1 MMEKMMEKWLK
12 SMDWKKMAAVLL
24 LLVAVIAPSILPEAF
39 VYLLGLTLLFLIL
52 VISWDVIVGYTGQV
66 NLGHTVFV
74 GLGAYTAA
82 LLQVPSRFSG
92 AIDFLATIPSPP
104 PAVSI
109 LAGGI
114 VAAIFGLIIGV
125 ITLRLRGYYFA
136 LVTAILPL
144 VFMQTVFV
152 FSDIFG
158 GEEGFSI
165 GLERSLA
172 ASTTLRYY
180 YALVILVISFVI
192 IRLIINSE
200 IGLRFRAVRDDEE
213 LAEAVGIDVV
223 RYKVLSFVISSFFAG
238 IGGAAI
244 VHYRITVSPDLYGI
258 PLMLLIILA
267 AVIGGLGTLY
277 GPLFGGLIIY
287 LLKNWW
293 LKGVVMTFPGW
304 LPINDEVIL
313 YLILIAIAVLAPEGL
328 WDKIKEMLEHATA
341 GSSESS

>member
-1 MMEKMMEKWLK
+1 MIRAGLGEIDLK
-12 SMDWKKMAAVLL
+12 KLVSILILL
-24 LLVAVIAPSILPEAF
+24 LIAAAAPLVLPEAF
-39 VYLLGLTLLFLIL
+39 VYLLGLTLLFMIL

-74 GLGAYTAA
+74 GLGAYTAG

-92 AIDFLATIPSPP
+92 SIDFLASLTPP
-104 PAVSI
+104 PAAISI
-109 LAGGI
+109 LAGGV

-125 ITLRLRGYYFA
+125 ITLRLKGYYFA

-180 YALVILVISFVI
+180 YALVILLVSFAI
-192 IRLIINSE
+192 IRIILNSE

-213 LAEAVGIDVV
+213 LAEAIGIDVV

-244 VHYRITVSPDLYGI
+244 VHYRITVGPDLYDI

-277 GPLFGGLIIY
+277 GPLFGALIIY

-293 LKGVVMTFPGW
+293 LKGVVATLPGW
-304 LPINDEVIL
+304 LPVNDEVIL
-313 YLILIAIAVLAPEGL
+313 YIILIAIAVLAPEGV
-328 WDKIKEMLEHATA
+328 WDKVRDVLEHATA
-341 GSSESS
+341 GGSEQE

>member
-1 MMEKMMEKWLK
+1 MMVKGFEKTDLK
-12 SMDWKKMAAVLL
+12 KLATVLIL
-24 LLVAVIAPSILPEAF
+24 LIIATTAPLVLPEAF
-39 VYLLGLTLLFLIL
+39 VYLLGLTMLFLIL

-92 AIDFLATIPSPP
+92 SIEFLAGMSPP
-104 PAVSI
+104 PAAISI
-109 LAGGI
+109 LAGGL
-114 VAAIFGLIIGV
+114 VAAFFGLAIGV
-125 ITLRLRGYYFA
+125 ITLRLKGYYFA

-180 YALVILVISFVI
+180 YALVILLVSFAA

-213 LAEAVGIDVV
+213 LAEAIGIDVV

-244 VHYRITVSPDLYGI
+244 VHYRITVGPDLYDI

-277 GPLFGGLIIY
+277 GPLFGGLVIY
-287 LLKNWW
+287 LMKNWW
-293 LKGVVMTFPGW
+293 LKGIVMTLPEW
-304 LPINDEVIL
+304 LPVNDEVIL
-313 YLILIAIAVLAPEGL
+313 YTILIAIAVLAPEGL
-328 WDKIKEMLEHATA
+328 WDKIKAMLEHAGA
-341 GSSESS
+341 SGSEQT